1 MKNDDVTKN
10 MTDLEKVNYYNDKIK
25 KNILLC
31 RIRLLIYIILIPTF
45 FSLASKNC
53 ETKIYLII
61 FYLLIGS
68 YLIWWLITFT
78 KRYKYIKNMILASK
92 NGSFV
97 LCDKCKKYKYSER
110 KCDTCGDNKILSEE
124 EKKKLLDKYRKTIN
138 TLSKVRKILIEL
150 VIVAEIIAI
159 IVFVIAPSKIDTNF
173 SIVYLV
179 NLLFYVGLIIISIM
193 VTCGLLLFVVNNSS
207 YIIERYIIK
216 IELLDDNSK

>member
-10 MTDLEKVNYYNDKIK
+10 MTDLEKVNYYNDKIN

-45 FSLASKNC
+45 FSLASKNS

-61 FYLLIGS
+61 FYILIGS

-78 KRYKYIKNMILASK
+78 KRNKNIKKMLLASK
-92 NGSFV
+92 NESFV
-97 LCDKCKKYKYSER
+97 LCDKCKKYKYSDR

-124 EKKKLLDKYRKTIN
+124 EKKELLDKYRITKDTI
-138 TLSKVRKILIEL
+138 SMIRKVITVLI
-150 VIVAEIIAI
+150 IIAEIIAI
-159 IVFVIAPSKIDTNF
+159 IFFVIAPSKIDTNF

-193 VTCGLLLFVVNNSS
+193 VTCGVLLFVVNNSS